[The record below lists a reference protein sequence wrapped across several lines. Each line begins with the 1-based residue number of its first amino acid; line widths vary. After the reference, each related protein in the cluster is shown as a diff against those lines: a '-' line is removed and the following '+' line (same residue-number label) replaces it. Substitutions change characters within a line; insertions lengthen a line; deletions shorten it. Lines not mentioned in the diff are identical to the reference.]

1 MTPEELIKELGRTL
15 GAPMELSPVGTC
27 RAAFD
32 GDVIEFEKVDGDL
45 WIMADL
51 GSAANRED
59 AVSSLL
65 AGNRLGIQTGGA
77 TIALDE
83 ERAMFTMHMELWGEM
98 PYMTFEAKLV
108 MFIKALR
115 WWKDWLAL
123 PPLKSVVKQVH
134 PVAASP
140 VQGLADGI
148 MEEVYS
154 PMGGMLMV

>member
-32 GDVIEFEKVDGDL
+32 GDIIEFEKVDDDL

-51 GSAANRED
+51 GSAQNRED

-65 AGNRLGIQTGGA
+65 AGNRLGLQTGGA

-83 ERAMFTMHMELWGEM
+83 ERSMFTMHMELWGDM
-98 PYMTFEAKLV
+98 PYLSFEAKLT

-115 WWKDWLAL
+115 WWKDWLSL
-123 PPLKSVVKQVH
+123 PPLKSMVKQVH
-134 PVAASP
+134 PVAAP
-140 VQGLADGI
+140 VSGQADGI
-148 MEEVYS
+148 MEDIYA
-154 PMGGMLMV
+154 PLGGMLRV

>member
-1 MTPEELIKELGRTL
+1 MNAEGLIKELGRTL

-32 GDVIEFEKVDGDL
+32 GDVIEFEKVEDDL

-51 GSAANRED
+51 GSAQNRED
-59 AVSSLL
+59 AVASLL

-83 ERAMFTMHMELWGEM
+83 ERGMFTMHMELWGEM
-98 PYMTFEAKLV
+98 PYPTFEAKLT

-123 PPLKSVVKQVH
+123 PPLTSVVKQVH
-134 PVAASP
+134 PVAAAP
-140 VQGLADGI
+140 VHGQADGI
-148 MEEVYS
+148 MEDIYS
-154 PMGGMLMV
+154 PLAGMLRV

>member
-1 MTPEELIKELGRTL
+1 MNAEELIKELGRTL

-32 GDVIEFEKVDGDL
+32 GDIIEFEKVDGDL
-45 WIMADL
+45 WVIADL
-51 GSAANRED
+51 GSAENRED
-59 AVSSLL
+59 AVASLL

-98 PYMTFEAKLV
+98 PYQTFEGKLV

-115 WWKDWLAL
+115 WWKDWLSL
-123 PPLKSVVKQVH
+123 PPLKSVVKHVH
-134 PVAASP
+134 PVAAAP
-140 VQGLADGI
+140 VSGQADGI
-148 MEEVYS
+148 MEDIYA
-154 PMGGMLMV
+154 PLGGMLRV

>member
-32 GDVIEFEKVDGDL
+32 GDIIEFEKVDDDL

-51 GSAANRED
+51 GSAENRED

-65 AGNRLGIQTGGA
+65 AGNRLGLQTGGA

-98 PYMTFEAKLV
+98 PYLAFEARLT

-115 WWKDWLAL
+115 WWKEWLAL
-123 PPLKSVVKQVH
+123 PSLKSMVKQGH
-134 PVAASP
+134 PGAAP
-140 VQGLADGI
+140 VKGVADGI
-148 MEEVYS
+148 MEDIYS
-154 PMGGMLMV
+154 PLAGMLRV

>member
-32 GDVIEFEKVDGDL
+32 GDVIEFEKVEDEL
-45 WIMADL
+45 WVMADL
-51 GSAANRED
+51 GSSLNRED

-83 ERAMFTMHMELWGEM
+83 ERAMFTMHMELWGDM
-98 PYMTFEAKLV
+98 PYTAFEARLV

-115 WWKDWLAL
+115 WWKDWLSL
-123 PPLKSVVKQVH
+123 PPIKSVVNQVH
-134 PVAASP
+134 PVAAP

-154 PMGGMLMV
+154 PMGGMLRV

>member
-51 GSAANRED
+51 GCAQNRED

-65 AGNRLGIQTGGA
+65 AGNNLGLQTGGA

-83 ERAMFTMHMELWGEM
+83 ARSMFTMHMELWGDM
-98 PYMTFEAKLV
+98 PYPAFEAKLV

-115 WWKDWLAL
+115 WWKDWLSL
-123 PPLKSVVKQVH
+123 PPLRSVVKHVR
-134 PVAASP
+134 PVASAP
-140 VQGLADGI
+140 VQGQADGI
-148 MEEVYS
+148 MEDVYS
-154 PMGGMLMV
+154 PLGGMLRV